1 MSKSSMPRRASLR
14 NPLRRSISRR
24 LLIGGFLALS
34 LGIPILG
41 DPLTLPA
48 AYAHHGGGGSG
59 GGSGGGGGGK
69 GDGLNSTKPT
79 GTAQPSPG
87 DGQGKGGRGLEG
99 LKS

>member
-1 MSKSSMPRRASLR
+1 MPRRASLR